1 MRGRVRTGAS
11 AAALALAVM
20 LAAMG
25 PAQVRAADAAA
36 AVPEAPA
43 LVRNTISVGGVERSY
58 SYFASSKAN
67 SWTGGPVV
75 FALHDNGQTAQ
86 EFAVQSGWM
95 KVAEDGGFA
104 VVFPEA
110 ANRTWAANSGGEAE
124 YLKAVFEHARTGI
137 VSRFPGDRA
146 PANPAGGGG
155 GPTRVPASD
164 PLRYLTGVG
173 AGAIVAE
180 EFAIDQPGRI
190 AAIATLDG
198 VAFDAA
204 YLKGDEPAQAF
215 FLHNRVKNESVAPHV
230 AQLKKQVPLAAWLFT
245 TGAATPAQAKQA
257 EYWKQS
263 NGVAGPGA
271 DREIGGFRATVF
283 RNPAN
288 PAQEVRTSAVPLEGR
303 YGETMAST
311 LWTDFFSRVVR
322 WPSAPNGDLTA
333 FRTEA
338 EIDKAFE
345 QRTIDLGEGRASKYY
360 VKLPS
365 SYRKG
370 QSLPVVVSAHGGVQ
384 PAWLYINQIRM
395 DEVGEKEGFITVYPQ
410 GPRNFWLNRTPDGPD
425 PKFIELLV
433 KDVIATYGADPTRIY
448 MQGFSQGS
456 GLTQL
461 MGLTRPQMFAA
472 IAPMSAL
479 NPFAQEVQDRV
490 DEVAQR
496 KIRIPMILM
505 YGAVDAA
512 TSVDG
517 EMPARGQLRTV
528 FEGLKAYNNVTTPDK
543 VERIN
548 SIHAAPYDY
557 VIPQGK
563 PSRAGVDKTYPDG
576 RFKVYEYMSAD
587 RKPLNLLTLVWGVD
601 LTHATDPREA
611 QLAWDYMKKWRRN
624 RDGTLTYTAAP

>member
-1 MRGRVRTGAS
+1 M
-11 AAALALAVM
+11 ALAVA
-20 LAAMG
+20 LAGTGAVH
-25 PAQVRAADAAA
+25 AQVASPAAPAA
-36 AVPEAPA
+36 EAPA
-43 LVRNTISVGGVERSY
+43 LARYTVSVGGVDRNY

-86 EFAVQSGWM
+86 EFAVQSGWI
-95 KVAEDGGFA
+95 KLAEEGGFA

-110 ANRTWAANSGGEAE
+110 ANRTWASNSGGEAE

-137 VSRFPGDRA
+137 MSRFPGDRA
-146 PANPAGGGG
+146 PVNPAGGGG
-155 GPTRVPASD
+155 GPLRVPASD

-198 VAFDAA
+198 VAFDAG

-215 FLHNRVKNESVAPHV
+215 FLHNRVKNESVPPRST
-230 AQLKKQVPLAAWLFT
+230 QLKKQVPVAAWLFT
-245 TGAATPAQAKQA
+245 TGAPTPAQAKQA
-257 EYWKQS
+257 DYWKQS
-263 NGVAGPGA
+263 NGVAGAPA
-271 DREIGGFRATVF
+271 EKQAAGFPTTVF

-288 PAQEVRTSAVPLEGR
+288 PAQEVRTTSVPMTSR
-303 YGETMAST
+303 YGETMASAI
-311 LWTDFFSRVVR
+311 WSDFFSHVVR
-322 WPSAPNGDLTA
+322 WPSAPNGDLTP
-333 FRTEA
+333 FMTEA
-338 EIDKAFE
+338 EVDKAFE
-345 QRTIDLGEGRASKYY
+345 QRSIDLGEGRSSKYY

-370 QSLPVVVSAHGGVQ
+370 QRLPVVISAHGGVQ
-384 PAWLYINQIRM
+384 PAWLYLNQIRM
-395 DEVGEKEGFITVYPQ
+395 HEVGEKEGFITVYPQ

-425 PKFIELLV
+425 PQFIELLV

-456 GLTQL
+456 GLTQM
-461 MGLTRPQMFAA
+461 MGLTRPQLFAA

-479 NPFAQEVQDRV
+479 NPFAQEVQERV
-490 DEVAQR
+490 DEVAER
-496 KIRIPMILM
+496 KLRIPMIVM
-505 YGAVDAA
+505 YGAVDAGA
-512 TSVDG
+512 SVDG

-528 FEGLKAYNNVTTPDK
+528 FDGLKAYNNITTPDK
-543 VERIN
+543 VERIT

-557 VIPQGK
+557 VVPQGK
-563 PSRAGVDKTYPDG
+563 PSRAGIDANYPDG

-587 RKPLNLLTLVWGVD
+587 RRPLNLLTFVWGAD
-601 LTHATDPREA
+601 LTHATEPREA
-611 QLAWDYMKKWRRN
+611 QMAWDYMKKWRRN